1 MLKSIHTEYVSAIS
15 AHSSVIELSHLAV
28 IYNRDSVMTPALD
41 HFVYQLPLSVEGLEL
56 QDVIHE
62 GTVRAA

>member
-15 AHSSVIELSHLAV
+15 AHSSVTELSHLAV

-41 HFVYQLPLSVEGLEL
+41 HFVSQLPLSVEGVEL
-56 QDVIHE
+56 QDVINE